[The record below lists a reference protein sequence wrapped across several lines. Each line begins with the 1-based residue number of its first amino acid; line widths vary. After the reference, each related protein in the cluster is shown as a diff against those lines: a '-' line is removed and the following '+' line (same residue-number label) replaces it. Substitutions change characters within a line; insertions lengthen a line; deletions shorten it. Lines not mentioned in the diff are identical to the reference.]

1 MIKVRNLYLHKD
13 KKSVRDG
20 INVDKIKYFIFVLNL
35 TDLIEFKLNKEF
47 SLKAA
52 ALCSGIIL

>member
-20 INVDKIKYFIFVLNL
+20 INADKIKYFIFVLNL